1 MSKATKEFEEKV
13 DKAMDLINSMYCD
26 YLFEE
31 RFNRK
36 QNAIIGRAI
45 EYWENLPEDAVVD
58 DRVYI
63 KMEQILS
70 GEWYEEN

>member
-36 QNAIIGRAI
+36 QNAIICKAL
-45 EYWENLPEDAVVD
+45 EYWESIPDYVD
-58 DRVYI
+58 IDVYK
-63 KMEQILS
+63 KMEEILS

>member
-13 DKAMDLINSMYCD
+13 DKAMDLINSMCCD

-36 QNAIIGRAI
+36 QNAIICKAL
-45 EYWENLPEDAVVD
+45 EYWDCIPDYVD
-58 DRVYI
+58 VEVYK
-63 KMEQILS
+63 KMEEILS